1 MAVTDYLS
9 SDSISMLSTLEFFT
23 WNNYIKKQPKTKQL
37 SVDVKLCGSLSL
49 CQPFVKADS
58 DHMTAGIGFNSPH
71 DPKLDERLTK

>member
-9 SDSISMLSTLEFFT
+9 NDSISMVSTLEFIR

-37 SVDVKLCGSLSL
+37 SVDVRLCGSL

-58 DHMTAGIGFNSPH
+58 DYMTAGIGCNSPH
-71 DPKLDERLTK
+71 DPKLDEWLTK